1 MAFRKTLLLNR
12 EIPFRVIESEGVFV
26 LVFIKPYFRYE
37 NNKPTK
43 DILGYKYMV
52 VNIESF
58 EKYEFKVEGNKPLIS
73 ADLLLDKRERGEKI
87 YVEFDNPTIKVYWN
101 SAMNCYMD
109 SLKADG
115 IQIFKSEE

>member
-26 LVFIKPYFRYE
+26 LILLKPYFRYE

-43 DILGYKYMV
+43 DILGYKYTV
-52 VNIESF
+52 VNTESF
-58 EKYEFKVEGNKPLIS
+58 EKYEFKVEGDKPLIS
-73 ADLLLDKRERGEKI
+73 ADLLIDKRERGEKV

>member
-12 EIPFRVIESEGVFV
+12 EIPFWVIESEGVFV
-26 LVFIKPYFRYE
+26 LILLKPYFRYE

-43 DILGYKYMV
+43 DILGYKYTV
-52 VNIESF
+52 VNTESF
-58 EKYEFKVEGNKPLIS
+58 EKYEFKVEGDKPLIS
-73 ADLLLDKRERGEKI
+73 ADLLIDKRERGEKV